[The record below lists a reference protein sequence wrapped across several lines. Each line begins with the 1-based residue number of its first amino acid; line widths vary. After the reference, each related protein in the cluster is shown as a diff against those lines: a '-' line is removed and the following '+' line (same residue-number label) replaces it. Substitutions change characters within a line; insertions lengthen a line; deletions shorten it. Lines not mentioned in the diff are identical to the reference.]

1 MLTIL
6 IIAVYKVGSMFYF
19 IPNEVNELNKNMNLS
34 ELPFTFGEE
43 LNEEELDKMLHTDWN
58 KTIIYSDIAY
68 YNESIGNFVIR
79 GFPDLSSSGKL
90 VQYDTS
96 EKNVTIFGLQ
106 VGNDINVAEDKLISM
121 GYTKEYGYGYFFV
134 KGKVRIYFRI
144 NENQII
150 DQIGVFIESSD
161 WFHIGNYN

>member
-1 MLTIL
+1 MH
-6 IIAVYKVGSMFYF
+6 
-19 IPNEVNELNKNMNLS
+19 LS

-43 LNEEELDKMLHTDWN
+43 VSEEEMDKVLNTGWS
-58 KTIIYSDIAY
+58 KAIIYTDITY
-68 YNESIGNFVIR
+68 YNESVGNFVIR

-90 VQYDTS
+90 VQYATS
-96 EKNVTIFGLQ
+96 EKNIIIFGIQ
-106 VGNDINVAEDKLISM
+106 IGNDINVAEDKLISR
-121 GYTKEYGYGYFFV
+121 GYTKEHGYGYFFI

-161 WFHIGNYN
+161 RFHIGNYN